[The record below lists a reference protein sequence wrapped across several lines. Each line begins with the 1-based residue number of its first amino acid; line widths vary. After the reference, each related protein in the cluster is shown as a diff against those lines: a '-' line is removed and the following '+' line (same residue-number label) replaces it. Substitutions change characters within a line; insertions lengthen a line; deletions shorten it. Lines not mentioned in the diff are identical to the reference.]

1 MAERQ
6 TRSPRTRRGSWN
18 GGKKEEEGKSPLVP
32 EGNRV
37 PGCPRGGDLCGS
49 WLNRSHSIAPLAFC
63 APEILS
69 GALFSFYLLPPP
81 CCSPSRFSP
90 PLLRPFS
97 IRIYTNRGSN
107 ATVSDCTVILP
118 RFDER
123 QILSYGFSCVNNNNN
138 KNQSRQIFQWSER
151 KNESMKHIAE
161 RERER
166 EIIRNGKWRKDGRKT
181 VSRRYWIG
189 ILISTKCYF
198 PTLIL

>member
-18 GGKKEEEGKSPLVP
+18 GGKKEEEEGKSPLVP

-81 CCSPSRFSP
+81 CCSPSQFSP

-118 RFDER
+118 RFGER
-123 QILSYGFSCVNNNNN
+123 QILSCVNNNNNN
-138 KNQSRQIFQWSER
+138 KNQSRQIFRWSER
-151 KNESMKHIAE
+151 KNEKHIAE

-166 EIIRNGKWRKDGRKT
+166 LYVMGSGERMGGRLFRDDT
-181 VSRRYWIG
+181 G
-189 ILISTKCYF
+189 
-198 PTLIL
+198 